1 MKHRIRNRASMAGLL
16 SLILSALLAVQ
27 VATAFL
33 PPLGASAS
41 AALKMVICTE
51 DGVQEITMPGDAG
64 DSGDVPGHMA
74 GHCPLCIVSV
84 TLVTDGFMRP
94 APRPAPRALRYRI
107 ADSAI
112 APRTRTRHG
121 YAIRAPP
128 SIV

>member
-1 MKHRIRNRASMAGLL
+1 MKHRIRNRASLAGLL

-41 AALKMVICTE
+41 AALQMVICTA

-64 DSGDVPGHMA
+64 DSDDAPGHMA

-84 TLVTDGFMRP
+84 TLVTDSFTRP
-94 APRPAPRALRYRI
+94 AARPAPRALRYRI
-107 ADSAI
+107 AESAI
-112 APRTRTRHG
+112 APRARTRDG